1 MKRKFLS
8 FLIVGFIAFSCENN
22 VEENSDEIISDE
34 KTEQNEEA
42 EESELAFDGVDKGD
56 YLLYGHVDV
65 DPTETATIDEMLTEF
80 DGTGNFNRKVEI
92 TINEVCQ
99 KAGCWIN
106 FNTTAGD
113 NIMVFFRDHFTIPIE
128 SSLGKDAILYGSL
141 VPDTLD
147 VDFQKHLLDDAKEAG
162 EKVTQAEYDAITEDK
177 IELTFDCE
185 AILIKK

>member
-1 MKRKFLS
+1 MKRNFLS
-8 FLIVGFIAFSCENN
+8 FLIIGFMAFSCENN
-22 VEENSDEIISDE
+22 VEENTNENVSEENS
-34 KTEQNEEA
+34 EQNDGEN
-42 EESELAFDGVDKGD
+42 ELAFNGVDKGD

-106 FNTTAGD
+106 FNTPD
-113 NIMVFFRDHFTIPIE
+113 NENIMVFFRDHFTIPIE
-128 SSLGKDAILYGSL
+128 SSLGKEAILYGSL

-147 VDFQKHLLDDAKEAG
+147 IEFQKHLLDDAKEAG